1 MANMNENININV
13 NSNVGDVAK
22 DTKNAAAEFKVM
34 GVSLNGIKKGFA
46 SAATT
51 AKGMF
56 GSIKAG
62 IISSGVGAFVIL
74 VGSLIAYFKST
85 KEGAEKLERAMAG
98 FGAVVSVITDRLSD
112 FGKVIVSAFE
122 NPQQAIADLW
132 EAIKTNLLNRVQGII
147 DAFGYLGKTIQSA
160 LSFDWD
166 EMKEN
171 AAGFGE
177 SMLQV
182 ATGVDDLT
190 GKMAAGFKSLGE
202 EINNDVTAIMAL
214 KKRTQELRQLEND
227 FAKDRAKTRQE
238 IQKARL
244 DALDESKTAEER
256 LAALQKANEL
266 ELQTTAAAIELQ
278 KKKIAIQAETMDLS
292 KNLQEDED
300 ALVALEVEL
309 INLKTQSFQTQKRLA
324 TEMETLT
331 NEIAANKKAKEK
343 EEADEKAQKEKD
355 RIASEKLNLQAFE
368 DFKLKRIK
376 DETDAEFKIRIDA
389 AKKIEEAKANLQ
401 KRGFALAKTL
411 AGENESAQKAIAV
424 AEATIQGIQGVQN
437 AYTTAQKS
445 PYTAAFPGYPLVQAG
460 LAAAF
465 SATQIQKILSA
476 SSSGGGSS
484 SVGGSTPP
492 TPATPSPQMMSGAF
506 DLSGGLEPEPTRA
519 YVVTDEMTNSQ
530 NQLANIRR
538 RATI

>member
-1 MANMNENININV
+1 MNENININV

-22 DTKNAAAEFKVM
+22 DANNAAAEFKVM

-62 IISSGVGAFVIL
+62 LISTGIGAFVVL

-85 KEGAEKLERAMAG
+85 KDGAEKLERVMAG
-98 FGAVVSVITDRLSD
+98 FGAVISVITDRLSG
-112 FGKVIVSAFE
+112 FGEVIVSAFE

-182 ATGVDDLT
+182 ATGVEDVT

-202 EINNDVTAIMAL
+202 EINNDVAAAMKL
-214 KKRTQELRQLEND
+214 KKLTQELRDEEREFN
-227 FAKDRAKTRQE
+227 KVRAQTRQE

-244 DALDESKTAEER
+244 EALDESKTAEER

-266 ELQTTAAAIELQ
+266 ELKTTEDVLEMQ
-278 KKKIAIQAETMDLS
+278 RRKIAIQKETMALSENMAEDL
-292 KNLQEDED
+292 DEL
-300 ALVALEVEL
+300 ANLEVEL
-309 INLKTQSFQTQKRLA
+309 INLQTSSFQTQKRLA

-331 NEIAANKKAKEK
+331 NEIAANNKAAEK
-343 EEADEKAQKEKD
+343 E
-355 RIASEKLNLQAFE
+355 RLASEKLDLQAFT

-376 DETDAEFKIRIDA
+376 DETDEEFKIRIA
-389 AKKIEEAKANLQ
+389 AAEKLAKKELALEKLKEKEKEKMIGM
-401 KRGFALAKTL
+401 GFAAAEKL
-411 AGENESAQKAIAV
+411 AGESEAAQKAVAV
-424 AEATIQGIQGVQN
+424 AKTIFSTQQAIMNTMANVPAPFN
-437 AYTTAQKS
+437 
-445 PYTAAFPGYPLVQAG
+445 LVQAI
-460 LAAAF
+460 
-465 SATQIQKILSA
+465 ATGVMGATSINKILSTTSENA
-476 SSSGGGSS
+476 SGGGSVS
-484 SVGGSTPP
+484 APAA
-492 TPATPSPQMMSGAF
+492 PATPAPQMMSGAF

>member
-1 MANMNENININV
+1 MNENININV

-62 IISSGVGAFVIL
+62 IISSGVGAFVVL

-85 KEGAEKLERAMAG
+85 KDGAEKLERAMAG
-98 FGAVVSVITDRLSD
+98 FGAVISVITDRLSD

-132 EAIKTNLLNRVQGII
+132 QAIKTNLLNRVEGIV
-147 DAFGYLGKTIQSA
+147 DAFSYLGKTIKSA
-160 LSFDWD
+160 LSLDFD

-177 SMLQV
+177 SIVQV

-190 GKMAAGFKSLGE
+190 GKMAEGFKSLGE

-214 KKRTQELRQLEND
+214 KKRTQELRQTEND

-244 DALDESKTAEER
+244 EALDESKTQEER
-256 LAALQKANEL
+256 LAALQKANDL
-266 ELQTTAAAIELQ
+266 ELKTTAAAIELQ

-331 NEIAANKKAKEK
+331 NEMRANEKAAEKEKADAIKKAADEEIKEADRVKKEK
-343 EEADEKAQKEKD
+343 ERLEKELVKIKSDTVAMG
-355 RIASEKLNLQAFE
+355 
-368 DFKLKRIK
+368 FKAGK
-376 DETDAEFKIRIDA
+376 
-389 AKKIEEAKANLQ
+389 
-401 KRGFALAKTL
+401 ALAKEGSV
-411 AGENESAQKAIAV
+411 AAKGIAV
-424 AEATIQGIQGVQN
+424 AETIYNTQAAIMQAMKLPPPFNTIQAVATGIMG
-437 AYTTAQKS
+437 
-445 PYTAAFPGYPLVQAG
+445 
-460 LAAAF
+460 
-465 SATQIQKILSA
+465 ATSIQKILSTNPEGGGG
-476 SSSGGGSS
+476 GGGSVS
-484 SVGGSTPP
+484 APA
-492 TPATPSPQMMSGAF
+492 TPATPAPQMMSGAF
-506 DLSGGLEPEPTRA
+506 DLSGGLAPEPMKA
-519 YVVTDEMTNSQ
+519 FVVTDEMTNSQ